1 MQGPHLESDSRHGE
15 VGRLSAMSSG
25 LVPEAHA
32 SGDSGSGRTL
42 MKRILI
48 AATALALAGTLSGCG
63 GDDEPKA
70 DPTPTKS
77 ASPSSST
84 TSTPEPTW
92 DDKYSPAQLKRYRAA
107 RNRWLEFWRFYT
119 EAARKGVDTPGVKA
133 GFEQYSMSP
142 LGEYS
147 NFLEAYVR
155 GGARMEVPPELLWT
169 SATNIGKD
177 TVDFRYCL
185 DNTNIRITVDGKVT
199 PQKKPYLVERTIRMR
214 KTSKGWLK
222 ERYLNDEGV
231 KTCTPT
237 AP

>member
-1 MQGPHLESDSRHGE
+1 
-15 VGRLSAMSSG
+15 
-25 LVPEAHA
+25 
-32 SGDSGSGRTL
+32 